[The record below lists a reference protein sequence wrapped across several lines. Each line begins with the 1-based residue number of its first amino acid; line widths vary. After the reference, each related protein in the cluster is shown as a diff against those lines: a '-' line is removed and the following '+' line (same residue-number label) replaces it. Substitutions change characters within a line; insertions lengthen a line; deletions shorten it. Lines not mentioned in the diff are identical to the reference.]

1 MSAENRNPVLTF
13 ALRALA
19 DDDARAGASSAVEAR
34 LLTEVRSIASARRRR
49 RRRAGLAVAAMLLTA
64 IAVASWR
71 NTLDAPVAVL
81 VPPTP
86 STTART
92 EVLTAFFPLMHSS
105 VPVTGG
111 QVVRLEVPRAALRS
125 FGLASIDAVEGMPES
140 TLLADVLVGDDGLA
154 RAVRF
159 VRPPIY
165 EEKRK

>member
-1 MSAENRNPVLTF
+1 MLTS

-19 DDDARAGASSAVEAR
+19 EDDARAGASSAVEVR

-49 RRRAGLAVAAMLLTA
+49 RRRAGFAVAAMLLTA

-71 NTLDAPVAVL
+71 NTLEAPIPVL
-81 VPPTP
+81 LPATP

-92 EVLTAFFPLMHSS
+92 EVVTAFFPLTYSS

-111 QVVRLEVPRAALRS
+111 HMVRLEVPRGALRS
-125 FGLASIDAVEGMPES
+125 FGLASADVVEGMPET

-159 VRPPIY
+159 VRPADRQ
-165 EEKRK
+165 EASR